1 MPLTQG
7 SGKYIIFLLKAVIYR
22 ILVFEVRNW
31 QSRQLSEPFRRAFDF
46 VMVQLNVVGVAE
58 VEKAASPGGLAVLD
72 DHVVVVPVETDGH
85 AVVAGNERAAVVN
98 SVIVNIVAGIV
109 IVVQVQ

>member
-22 ILVFEVRNW
+22 ILVFEARNR

-58 VEKAASPGGLAVLD
+58 VERRPVRVVLQFLMTTSLSF
-72 DHVVVVPVETDGH
+72 P
-85 AVVAGNERAAVVN
+85 
-98 SVIVNIVAGIV
+98 
-109 IVVQVQ
+109 